1 MDDYGVNEM
10 LLLVKISLDDA
21 IRSLNNTSTRQVRGS
36 VLRHLTKSKKY
47 LSKLK
52 ELLKQEN

>member
-36 VLRHLTKSKKY
+36 VLMHLTKSKKY